1 MVKILK
7 MGKHSLLSLLAV
19 ICCPRH
25 NQTLHFSSERVA
37 LWHPG
42 TSLSTSSSLC
52 VSKKINYLDTKNNFM
67 GPGLVLNWVPCRGWG
82 RDGVSQLSN

>member
-82 RDGVSQLSN
+82 RVGVSQLSN